1 MSMHMGYFTDFIM
14 ISIARL
20 REVLWITVVC
30 ERHCNHRG
38 ASLLL
43 ISREK
48 VLSVERVNT
57 LVCELIG
64 QEQGDVIDWIWVI

>member
-1 MSMHMGYFTDFIM
+1 MHMGYFTDFIF
-14 ISIARL
+14 ISIAHL

-38 ASLLL
+38 ASLLSL
-43 ISREK
+43 VSREK

-64 QEQGDVIDWIWVI
+64 QEQRDVIGWIWVK